1 MKLSLTTKHIL
12 AGLIALLLTGFIV
25 ISFVFRSV
33 QASDFSEASDY
44 IATSTSSNGAYGA
57 ISAGELIRRSSGS
70 FGSIIITGANTGVL
84 NIYNATTTNVNLR
97 TGNTPTSTIL
107 LASIPANTVAGTYTF
122 DAQYTVGLYL
132 DLVSGVMPTSTITY
146 R

>member
-12 AGLIALLLTGFIV
+12 SGLIALLLTGFIV
-25 ISFVFRSV
+25 ISFYSRPV
-33 QASDFSEASDY
+33 QGSDFSPSSDY
-44 IATSTSSNGAYGA
+44 IATSTAASGVYGA
-57 ISAGELIRRSSGS
+57 ITAGELIRSSYGS
-70 FGSIIITGANTGVL
+70 FGSIIITGANTGVI
-84 NIYNATTTNVNLR
+84 NIYNATTTNVSLR

-107 LASIPANTVAGTYTF
+107 LTSIPANAATGTYTF